1 DALPIFLAPGGE
13 FPGDETR
20 RDLGHQACAVARA
33 VGGLGPAMVEPVQA
47 LDSET
52 RQVIGGLKVS
62 RGDEP
67 DATGVVFLPSVDAG
81 PRHVPSGG
89 KPGMLGEP
97 GRGPYKGSRSGGE
110 RSGEVLDRLAE
121 APAEG
126 GRDHREEHRGQEA
139 VDLDHDLYGEQRAV
153 TFRLDVDTDRP

>member
-1 DALPIFLAPGGE
+1 
-13 FPGDETR
+13 
-20 RDLGHQACAVARA
+20 
-33 VGGLGPAMVEPVQA
+33 
-47 LDSET
+47 
-52 RQVIGGLKVS
+52 
-62 RGDEP
+62 
-67 DATGVVFLPSVDAG
+67 SVDAG

-153 TFRLDVDTDRP
+153 TFRFDVDTDRPAQVRGLDPPQDALERAPFGDGRPTHVGAPAHVRLEVERLEIAGGIAFRRQDPVDTRDFRPG

>member
-1 DALPIFLAPGGE
+1 
-13 FPGDETR
+13 
-20 RDLGHQACAVARA
+20 
-33 VGGLGPAMVEPVQA
+33 MVEPVQA

-52 RQVIGGLKVS
+52 RQVIGGLEVS

-153 TFRLDVDTDRP
+153 TFRLDVDTDRPPRSGVWIRHRMRSARSVRRWSPDPRRRPPRSPG